1 LGDNRRVRYLE
12 EEVVMSD
19 HAASSIEIPPRPPDF
34 LIDRVVSGFD
44 DASAEEGRSSFD
56 KYGQQ
61 SLHDITTALAGIG
74 AKVGDFAKI
83 LDFGCGCARVLRWLP
98 QEAPAS
104 QIHGCDID
112 EQAIAWCQANL
123 PAMTFA
129 TNGAEPPLPYADETF
144 DLVLNHSVFTHID
157 ERMQDLW
164 LAELRRVLKPAGIAL
179 LSVHGPFAFGLTE
192 HASRFEGDMATI
204 MRREIERDGILYMTS
219 DSYVGSSFPSYYHTT
234 FHAPWYVFEHWS
246 QWFSVRAY
254 LPRADLSF
262 QDIILLQ
269 RDDTEGAAR
278 PIAAAG
284 ARTEGAPPEPA
295 QESTGSS
302 MADVNSGR
310 MPPVV
315 GAALEHLGQRVTRLE
330 AALSDRMGERRG

>member
-1 LGDNRRVRYLE
+1 
-12 EEVVMSD
+12 MSD
-19 HAASSIEIPPRPPDF
+19 GRVPPSEVPPRPPDF
-34 LIDRVVSGFD
+34 LIDRVIPFD
-44 DASAEEGRSSFD
+44 DTSAEECRRSFD
-56 KYGQQ
+56 KYGKQA
-61 SLHDITTALAGIG
+61 LLDIETALAGID
-74 AKVGDFAKI
+74 KTLGDFPKI

-98 QEAPAS
+98 PETPTAE
-104 QIHGCDID
+104 IHGCDID

-123 PAMTFA
+123 PAITFA
-129 TNGAEPPLPYADETF
+129 TNNPEPPLPYDDETF
-144 DLVLNHSVFTHID
+144 ELILNHSVFTHID

-164 LAELRRVLKPAGIAL
+164 LGELRRVLKPGGIAL

-192 HASRFEGDMATI
+192 HASRFEGDMASI
-204 MRREIERDGILYMTS
+204 MRKEIERDGILYLSS
-219 DSYVGSSFPSYYHTT
+219 DAYVGSSFPSFYHTT

-246 QWFSVRAY
+246 RWFTVRAY

-269 RDDTEGAAR
+269 RDDTESHTR
-278 PIAAAG
+278 PIVAAG
-284 ARTEGAPPEPA
+284 PRDADMTSAPGRVDND
-295 QESTGSS
+295 TS

-330 AALSDRMGERRG
+330 AALADQMSESHR

>member
-1 LGDNRRVRYLE
+1 
-12 EEVVMSD
+12 MSD
-19 HAASSIEIPPRPPDF
+19 HAASSAEVPPRPPDF

-44 DASAEEGRSSFD
+44 DTSAEEGRRGFD

-61 SLHDITTALAGIG
+61 SLHDIKTALAGIG
-74 AKVGDFAKI
+74 AAVGDFPRV

-98 QEAPAS
+98 QEAPGID
-104 QIHGCDID
+104 IHGCDID

-129 TNGAEPPLPYADETF
+129 TNEAEPPLPYADGTF
-144 DLVLNHSVFTHID
+144 DLILNHSVFTHID

-164 LAELRRVLKPAGIAL
+164 LEELRRVLKPGAIAL

-192 HASRFEGDMATI
+192 HASRFEGDMAAV
-204 MRREIERDGILYMTS
+204 MRKEIERDGILYMTS
-219 DSYVGSSFPSYYHTT
+219 DTYVGSSFPSFYHTT

-254 LPRADLSF
+254 LPKADLSF
-262 QDIILLQ
+262 QDIVLLQ
-269 RDDTEGAAR
+269 RDDTEGSAR

-284 ARTEGAPPEPA
+284 ARTLYEPSELS
-295 QESTGSS
+295 QDTPGNS
-302 MADVNSGR
+302 MAEVNTGR

-330 AALSDRMGERRG
+330 AALASRMSEPRD